1 MFGAPFGGTTRA
13 GHHAMRLQDDTLH
26 KGLATTFRKRRSGL
40 GQKRTSFDHFIGARC
55 QLIADIEQIEQFYD
69 RNLPLSK
76 ETARSLQAF
85 WAGGRM
91 IYSQGNGEDKGCG
104 SDNKFCNTCGGHALV
119 VWVHSG

>member
-1 MFGAPFGGTTRA
+1 VVGFDFKNLVTANCGLSNVR
-13 GHHAMRLQDDTLH
+13 RTLW
-26 KGLATTFRKRRSGL
+26 
-40 GQKRTSFDHFIGARC
+40 
-55 QLIADIEQIEQFYD
+55 LIADIEQIEQFYD

-91 IYSQGNGEDKGCG
+91 IYSQVNGEDKGCG
-104 SDNKFCNTCGGHALV
+104 SDNTFCNTCGGHALV